1 MDLRD
6 LNERIERA
14 ERFAIAKA
22 MCGRWTNTDDEE
34 LAALYAER
42 HRIYEEGITHERDA

>member
-1 MDLRD
+1 MNLRD

-22 MCGRWTNTDDEE
+22 MCGKWTQRDDEE
-34 LAALYAER
+34 LSALYAER
-42 HRIYEEGITHERDA
+42 HRIHEEGTTHG

>member
-1 MDLRD
+1 MDLSD

-22 MCGRWTNTDDEE
+22 MCGKWTKADDEE
-34 LAALYAER
+34 LAALYAVR
-42 HRIYEEGITHERDA
+42 HRIYEGGSTHE